1 MRALQLWIWRAARSH
16 RVARLCAEHTGA
28 SETAQVSSNTCAVL
42 VAVVRDGLVLSAD
55 PFNIFVGADVLD
67 TPVAAIER
75 KQGNMAVPVLDNTK
89 AGEIVTRC
97 GGGK

>member
-1 MRALQLWIWRAARSH
+1 MCMSCAFAVPGWHDIARAYCNPTR
-16 RVARLCAEHTGA
+16 A
-28 SETAQVSSNTCAVL
+28 SERAQVSSNTCAVL

-75 KQGNMAVPVLDNTK
+75 KQGNMAVPV
-89 AGEIVTRC
+89 
-97 GGGK
+97 